1 MVSSETEPQRAEDTS
16 QVSDEGAGLHD
27 CIVVGGGMAGL
38 TAAWQ
43 LRDRDVLVLE
53 AESRVG
59 GRVKSEKSGDYWL
72 SVGAHMF
79 GEPESIVGGLVE
91 ETGLETLRIHG
102 DMLAISWGDK
112 LYRGGRLELY
122 PLRLPLALRAR
133 ADMVRVGL
141 KIRRAAARYE
151 SLSHRRPDDKPGDVR
166 ARLLG
171 FLDDR
176 TFAELIGAV
185 HPEID
190 ALFRTTAHRMTA
202 EPEEVAAGCM
212 AALFAHVWSSGDAVL
227 GRNMR
232 GGSAE
237 LPRALARAL
246 GPKVQRETQV
256 EEVASEDGCTRVTA
270 RRRGEQLILRA
281 RYAVVATPAYV
292 TRTIIRDLPSPLEHA
307 LGAIDYG
314 PFVVA
319 AILTNEVSRMPWDD
333 LYSVLTPRRSF
344 TMLFNHANVLRAL
357 ERRRAPGGAL
367 MVYAGAGSARALLD
381 KSDEQITGAFLDDL
395 ARIFP
400 ETRSVV
406 KDVWVQRWEK
416 AQPFQ
421 KPGRSRFQEVL
432 ERPIGD
438 RIFLA
443 GDYKGDWAH
452 MEGAAETGREA
463 AIGVRGKLQQASNA
477 RAAQTA

>member
-1 MVSSETEPQRAEDTS
+1 MVSSETEPQRAEDTA

-27 CIVVGGGMAGL
+27 CIVVGGGMARIRCRL
-38 TAAWQ
+38 AASRSGCFGPRSGVSGRWPGEVREKRRLLAQ
-43 LRDRDVLVLE
+43 RRCSYVWRARVNRWWTGRRDRPRDTPH
-53 AESRVG
+53 SRRHAG
-59 GRVKSEKSGDYWL
+59 HLLGRQAL
-72 SVGAHMF
+72 SWWA
-79 GEPESIVGGLVE
+79 
-91 ETGLETLRIHG
+91 
-102 DMLAISWGDK
+102 A
-112 LYRGGRLELY
+112 ELY

-246 GPKVQRETQV
+246 GPKVQLKLRWRKSPAKMAARE
-256 EEVASEDGCTRVTA
+256 
-270 RRRGEQLILRA
+270 
-281 RYAVVATPAYV
+281 
-292 TRTIIRDLPSPLEHA
+292 
-307 LGAIDYG
+307 
-314 PFVVA
+314 
-319 AILTNEVSRMPWDD
+319 
-333 LYSVLTPRRSF
+333 
-344 TMLFNHANVLRAL
+344 
-357 ERRRAPGGAL
+357 
-367 MVYAGAGSARALLD
+367 
-381 KSDEQITGAFLDDL
+381 
-395 ARIFP
+395 
-400 ETRSVV
+400 
-406 KDVWVQRWEK
+406 
-416 AQPFQ
+416 
-421 KPGRSRFQEVL
+421 
-432 ERPIGD
+432 
-438 RIFLA
+438 
-443 GDYKGDWAH
+443 
-452 MEGAAETGREA
+452 
-463 AIGVRGKLQQASNA
+463 
-477 RAAQTA
+477 